1 MNKGLSSVVV
11 LLGLAAASCA
21 TYTGFEYYPGA
32 PRFTPTSPG
41 RVELLRHAPRRP
53 HLRLGE
59 VWIKPEPTWSPEFV
73 ETTLREQGAKLGA
86 QALVIVVDR
95 FTRNA
100 TVVPYYWRRAVVYRE
115 RVIVGVAIRYGE
127 GRGDS

>member
-1 MNKGLSSVVV
+1 MTKRYFVLVV

-21 TYTGFEYYPGA
+21 MYTGVDYYPGA
-32 PRFTPTSPG
+32 PRFTPTFPG
-41 RVELLRHAPRRP
+41 GVELLRHAPRRP

-59 VWIKPEPTWSPEFV
+59 VWIKPESTWSPEFV
-73 ETTLREQGAKLGA
+73 ENTLKKQAAKLGA

-100 TVVPYYWRRAVVYRE
+100 VVVPYYWRRAVVYRE